1 MALATTFWSL
11 GGIWFFIIAFL
22 LIGFFVLEGFDF
34 GVGILN
40 PIVSRD
46 EVDRRMVVASI
57 EPFWDG
63 NEVWLVF
70 AGGAMFATFPD
81 WYATL
86 FSGFY
91 LPLFLIL
98 LGLILRGVAIDYRS
112 KRAGAGWRR
121 RWDAALAIGCAL
133 PAFLWG
139 VALVNFVNGVPIDR
153 DREFTGGILDLLN
166 GYSLLGGV
174 VSFFLFS
181 SQGAVFLSLRT
192 RGDLRLRARRAAY
205 LLAVPTAAATTA
217 FLVWSAARAGDVN
230 AKWAISAVLAIAA
243 LALVVAA
250 ALLVR
255 AGRELVAFTGTAGA
269 IVLLAGTLFYDLY
282 PRLIASSTDSAF
294 SLTVFN
300 SSASHYAL
308 TAMTIV
314 FFAFSPIVFLYES
327 WSYWTLRH
335 RLDRDHFEEPKRP
348 SDAIAESGLRES
360 QQ

>member
-1 MALATTFWSL
+1 MTLATTFWSF

-22 LIGFFVLEGFDF
+22 LVGFFVLEGFDF

-40 PIVSRD
+40 PLVARD
-46 EVDRRMVVASI
+46 EVDRRMIIASI

-112 KRAGAGWRR
+112 KRPDEGWRR
-121 RWDAALAIGCAL
+121 RWDRALAVGCAV

-139 VALVNFVNGVPIDR
+139 VAVVNFVNGTPINSE
-153 DREFTGGILDLLN
+153 REFTGDILDLLN
-166 GYSLLGGV
+166 GYALLGGA
-174 VSFFLFS
+174 VSLFLFTFH
-181 SQGAVFLSLRT
+181 GAVFLSLRT
-192 RGDLRLRARRAAY
+192 EGELRVRARRAAY
-205 LLAVPTAAATTA
+205 LAAIPAGGLIAT
-217 FLVWSAARAGDVN
+217 FLVWSAATSGDVDG
-230 AKWAISAVLAIAA
+230 KWIVSAA
-243 LALVVAA
+243 LGAAAFVLVLGG

-255 AGRELVAFTGTAGA
+255 AGRELAAFAGTAGA
-269 IVLLAGTLFYDLY
+269 IVLLGAMLFYDLY
-282 PRLIASSTDSAF
+282 PRLLVSSTDSAF

-314 FFAFSPIVFLYES
+314 FFAFSPIVFAYEA
-327 WSYWTLRH
+327 WSYWTLRR
-335 RLDRDHFEEPKRP
+335 RLERGHFEEPKRP
-348 SDAIAESGLRES
+348 SDAIAESGLAES